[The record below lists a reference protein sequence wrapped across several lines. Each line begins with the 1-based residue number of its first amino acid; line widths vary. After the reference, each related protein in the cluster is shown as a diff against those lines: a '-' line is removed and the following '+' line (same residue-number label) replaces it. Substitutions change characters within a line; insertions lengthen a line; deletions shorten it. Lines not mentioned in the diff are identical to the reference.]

1 MYYNVTNPVYMNIT
15 IETYATT
22 VDSSL
27 EGITYLKLNQA
38 GNQLQIIDMSSRS
51 QLTQTSLII
60 FNSTS
65 ALRQEVLNRQTQTG
79 RLSMSENLYEWFS
92 FVTGFNFQGVDR

>member
-1 MYYNVTNPVYMNIT
+1 MYYNVTNPVYMNMT

-79 RLSMSENLYEWFS
+79 RLSMSENLYEWFA
-92 FVTGFNFQGVDR
+92 FVTGFNF